1 MWLVS
6 IVAVYPLVL
15 LFQALITPRIA
26 GRRPRQVPWPT
37 RVPATHQIS
46 ATRLH
51 AIGVGLVL
59 AR

>member
-26 GRRPRQVPWPT
+26 GRRPR
-37 RVPATHQIS
+37 
-46 ATRLH
+46 
-51 AIGVGLVL
+51 
-59 AR
+59 